1 MVSAGLNYYTMLSIW
16 DNYFATPKEA
26 EAMVAKAVK
35 ALGADRTTTLKEI
48 TGKDKKWV
56 DRDLYPVV
64 YDMHGKC
71 IAHGQNEK
79 QVGKD
84 LIDLADAD
92 GKEFIKERVSLA
104 TSKGKFW
111 QDYKFT
117 DPVSKKVLPKSAYCE
132 KTGENIA
139 TPANRHSGISRRVEG
154 SLTTC
159 RDDEILRT
167 LQEDVYLEI
176 EGEILTV
183 TELLLHELLRITL
196 EKWLIGEALELIEM
210 RSNDELLIERKGVN
224 SPE

>member
-1 MVSAGLNYYTMLSIW
+1 MFKSLLAVAAVSTIASVAFAA
-16 DNYFATPKEA
+16 DNFATPKEA

-71 IAHGQNEK
+71 IAHGQNER

-132 KTGENIA
+132 KTGEYIVCA
-139 TPANRHSGISRRVEG
+139 G
-154 SLTTC
+154 
-159 RDDEILRT
+159 
-167 LQEDVYLEI
+167 VYK
-176 EGEILTV
+176 
-183 TELLLHELLRITL
+183 R
-196 EKWLIGEALELIEM
+196 
-210 RSNDELLIERKGVN
+210 
-224 SPE
+224 